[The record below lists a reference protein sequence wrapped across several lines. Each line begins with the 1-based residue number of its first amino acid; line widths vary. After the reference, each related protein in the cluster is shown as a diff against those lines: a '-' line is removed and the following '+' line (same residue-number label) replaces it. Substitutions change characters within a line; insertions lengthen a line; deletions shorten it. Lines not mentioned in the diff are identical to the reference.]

1 MLELYYFPTATC
13 GYKARL
19 TLDEKQVDHTARV
32 LDRDAGDLLTPEYLQ
47 LNPNAVVP
55 TLVHN
60 GAVIIESSIIMS
72 YIDDAFP
79 GPALRPAD
87 ALGRARLM
95 LWMKQADEKFLP
107 AIGSVTY
114 GTFRRL
120 EILDQYGDDLESY
133 YQDIPDP
140 DRRAQRQSVVE
151 QGIRSPHARKG
162 ILTLQKMLI
171 EIDAAV
177 SEKPFLCGDDY
188 SLADASVTPFVS
200 RLNELAFDWMWSD
213 LPGVARWWDRIRAR
227 PSFDTV
233 FGAFPNPDRIR
244 RLKEAGQEAKP
255 AVEDILAAGA

>member
-1 MLELYYFPTATC
+1 MPPLIA
-13 GYKARL
+13 AR
-19 TLDEKQVDHTARV
+19 R
-32 LDRDAGDLLTPEYLQ
+32 AGDADGRCREHGGRKERS
-47 LNPNAVVP
+47 AVV
-55 TLVHN
+55 LAAIH
-60 GAVIIESSIIMS
+60 AM
-72 YIDDAFP
+72 
-79 GPALRPAD
+79 AD
-87 ALGRARLM
+87 
-95 LWMKQADEKFLP
+95 
-107 AIGSVTY
+107 
-114 GTFRRL
+114 
-120 EILDQYGDDLESY
+120 
-133 YQDIPDP
+133 PDP

-200 RLNELAFDWMWSD
+200 RLNELALDWMWSD

-255 AVEDILAAGA
+255 AVEDILAAEA